1 MLTVQKN
8 RLYLNRSYLCRI
20 QGLKEGKYMV
30 INKQDG
36 NTTIPYI
43 EELGLFIGTDVKVGR
58 CGDDG
63 FKPVETYV
71 YIIKEAV
78 RSSGKITLWVY
89 G

>member
-20 QGLKEGKYMV
+20 QGLKEGKYTI

-43 EELGLFIGTDVKVGR
+43 EELGLFIGIDVKVGSG
-58 CGDDG
+58 GDDG

-78 RSSGKITLWVY
+78 RSSGKITLWVD

>member
-20 QGLKEGKYMV
+20 QGLKEGKYTI

-43 EELGLFIGTDVKVGR
+43 EELGLFIGIDVKVGSG
-58 CGDDG
+58 GDDG
-63 FKPVETYV
+63 FKPC
-71 YIIKEAV
+71 
-78 RSSGKITLWVY
+78 
-89 G
+89 